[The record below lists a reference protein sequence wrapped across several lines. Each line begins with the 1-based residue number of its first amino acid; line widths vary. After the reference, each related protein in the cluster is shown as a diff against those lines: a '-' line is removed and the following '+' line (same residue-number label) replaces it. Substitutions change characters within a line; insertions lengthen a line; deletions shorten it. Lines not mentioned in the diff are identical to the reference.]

1 MASHQDEEEAGPSGI
16 AAEEMRRLL
25 NLSTLDEEEDDPST
39 PEPPDVLGERDEP
52 LLGHELLDDSDEDDL
67 CHEALERF
75 ERQRAFQTQHL
86 QQSGG
91 ALTLRRPT

>member
-25 NLSTLDEEEDDPST
+25 NLSTFVEEEDDPST

-67 CHEALERF
+67 SHEALE
-75 ERQRAFQTQHL
+75 
-86 QQSGG
+86 
-91 ALTLRRPT
+91 